1 MILEPGPSGAPARPA
16 PRPAISVGGRHSQGG
31 ASGGGDIR
39 RGAPPRGCPRPGA
52 TVGSAHPGAAIHP
65 LFLVLLAGCLGRRVD
80 AVAID
85 SLPTPAPERVVGVA
99 HADITPPPGGVL
111 AGHGPGGL
119 RAAGVR
125 GRLGCDVVYLGSG
138 AEHFT
143 WVTCDLAHTSTLL
156 QRLVVARVREQA
168 ANPRCAAI
176 GTDRLALSATHTHGA
191 PGHHYAEASF
201 GVKAPGPV
209 DGCMPE
215 DPGYDPGM
223 VSFLVD
229 RIASAVGDACE
240 DARGP
245 ATLRWASGDIPD
257 VVTRNRSLVAW
268 CANPGAPGC
277 PDDPSRAVGRHM
289 DVLQVVRP
297 TDGVDQTAAILAF
310 FPIHPTAVGNGGDV
324 LHADLFGPAR
334 EILRDTFPAPIEPGA
349 VVAFVN
355 GASGDLAP
363 TEPHAPDSPPCTS
376 CAETGHAFAA
386 RIGAALA
393 TGAITLLARP
403 APTEQDWT
411 ISRVT
416 ADIALTGGR
425 PVTGEALG
433 DYTRGPCDVGG
444 RAWKRF
450 PEDPAETLCL
460 NAEIGTAAG
469 AGAEDGQTIYRF
481 GVFGF
486 AEGDQDAGSGCH
498 APKAIVRDL
507 PGTFGIPRLLSP
519 TACAFSEAV
528 PLTLVQIGSR
538 RILTVP
544 AEPTTM
550 VGRHLAAAAAD
561 PAGTP
566 AILAT
571 LTSGYIQYLTTA
583 EEYATQQ
590 YEGGSTL
597 YGPASG
603 AFFTEKARLLAASLG
618 EGGGTFQQSWP
629 YRPDRLARRW
639 RLRDPDGEP
648 WAGRPARRDVTR
660 VSRNGSRPEHAQV
673 PYVPRGCPPLEITLP
688 ELGPA
693 FWRHPDG
700 WKVEV
705 NDEIPPPTEV
715 EVRILPQRPPLVLV
729 VRRRL
734 RTDDAHVAWAPAVC
748 PAVGT
753 RVELV
758 VTPPT
763 EVGPPTSRTAV
774 FDDMGWVP
782 VPE

>member
-1 MILEPGPSGAPARPA
+1 M
-16 PRPAISVGGRHSQGG
+16 
-31 ASGGGDIR
+31 
-39 RGAPPRGCPRPGA
+39 
-52 TVGSAHPGAAIHP
+52 
-65 LFLVLLAGCLGRRVD
+65 
-80 AVAID
+80 AID
-85 SLPTPAPERVVGVA
+85 SLPTPVPERVVGVA

-156 QRLVVARVREQA
+156 QRRVVARVREEA
-168 ANPRCAAI
+168 VNPRCAAI
-176 GTDRLALSATHTHGA
+176 GTDRLALSANHTHGA

-201 GVKAPGPV
+201 GVTAPGPV
-209 DGCMPE
+209 DGFMPE
-215 DPGYDPGM
+215 DPGYDPAM
-223 VSFLVD
+223 VELLVT
-229 RIASAVGDACE
+229 RISAAVGAACE

-245 ATLRWASGDIPD
+245 ASLRWASGDIPD
-257 VVTRNRSLVAW
+257 VVTRNRSFVAW

-277 PDDPSRAVGRHM
+277 PGDPSQAVGRHM
-289 DVLQVVRP
+289 DVLQVTRP
-297 TDGVDQTAAILAF
+297 TDGVDRTAAILAF
-310 FPIHPTAVGNGGDV
+310 FPIHPTAVGNAGDL
-324 LHADLFGPAR
+324 LHADMWGPAR
-334 EILRDTFPAPIEPGA
+334 EILRANFPAPIEPGA

-363 TEPHAPDSPPCTS
+363 TDPHAPDAPPCAD
-376 CAETGHAFAA
+376 CAESGHGFAA
-386 RIGAALA
+386 RVGASLANGAL
-393 TGAITLLARP
+393 GLLAEP
-403 APTEQDWT
+403 ARIESEWAL
-411 ISRVT
+411 SRAT
-416 ADIALTGGR
+416 ADVALTGGR

-433 DYTRGPCDVGG
+433 DFTRRPCDLGG
-444 RAWKRF
+444 HAWKRA
-450 PEDPAETLCL
+450 PEDPATTLCL

-486 AEGDQDAGSGCH
+486 AEGDADPGSGCH

-528 PLTLVQIGSR
+528 PLALVQIGSR
-538 RILTVP
+538 RVLTVP

-597 YGPASG
+597 YGPASD
-603 AFFTEKARLLAASLG
+603 AFFAEKARLLALAL
-618 EGGGTFQQSWP
+618 EKGGAAYQQSWP
-629 YRPDRLARRW
+629 YRPDRLSRRW
-639 RLRDPDGEP
+639 RLRGPEEEP

-660 VSRNGSRPEHAQV
+660 ASRNGARPEHAQV
-673 PYVPRGCPPLEITLP
+673 PYVPRGCPPLDLVLTD
-688 ELGPA
+688 LGPA
-693 FWRHPDG
+693 YWRHPDG
-700 WKVEV
+700 WEV
-705 NDEIPPPTEV
+705 RVNGELPPPSEV
-715 EVRILPQRPPLVLV
+715 ELRILPERPPLFLV

-734 RTDDAHVAWAPAVC
+734 RTDDAQASWAPATC

-758 VTPPT
+758 VTPPA

-774 FDDMGWVP
+774 FDDMGWVR
-782 VPE
+782 VTE